1 MRKSIEASQVKD
13 DTLSGC
19 MVGRYS
25 IGGGTRGARGPW
37 PPPDFIQ
44 LLSHCRRQL
53 YMTACAK

>member
-37 PPPDFIQ
+37 PPPPRFHSTIKS
-44 LLSHCRRQL
+44 L
-53 YMTACAK
+53 

>member
-1 MRKSIEASQVKD
+1 MRKSIEASPVKD

-25 IGGGTRGARGPW
+25 IGGGTRGPGGHG